1 METLPGIH
9 TITVGQSPGPGLF
22 PPNTYLVVGSHAS
35 AIIDT
40 GWNQPEHIRA
50 RLDYLH
56 ALNPPPVTAII
67 ITHRHPDHMG
77 GAAALS
83 QATGAPIYASPAEK
97 PAIDQTMEKQ
107 GTPVR
112 VHQTPAHGQRLDL
125 GNRQIEFIHSPGHTL
140 GSLCVFLR
148 PDGVLFTGDTVLGM
162 GTTVVNPD
170 EGDMALYLQTLR
182 TLLEYGPTVICPG
195 HGPLVRNPRAK
206 IQELIQHRL
215 EREAQIV
222 NALQAGPKTL
232 EALREEVYP
241 ELEPRLH
248 TMARNQLRT
257 HLIKLEKEGR
267 VAFQDNLYRLLS

>member
-1 METLPGIH
+1 MEILPGVH
-9 TITVGQSPGPGLF
+9 VITVGQSPGPGLF
-22 PPNTYLVVGSHAS
+22 PPNSYVVVGTRAS
-35 AIIDT
+35 ALIDT

-50 RLDYLH
+50 RLDYLQG
-56 ALNPPPVTAII
+56 LNPPPVAAII

-83 QATGAPIYASPAEK
+83 QATGAPIYAAPAEK
-97 PAIDQTMEKQ
+97 PAIDQAIEKQ
-107 GTPVR
+107 GASVR
-112 VHQTPAHGQRLDL
+112 VHHTPAHGQRLDL
-125 GNRQIEFIHSPGHTL
+125 GGKEVEFIHSPGHTL
-140 GSLCVFLR
+140 GSLSVLLR
-148 PDGVLFTGDTVLGM
+148 PEGILFTGDTVLGM

-182 TLLEYGPTVICPG
+182 TLLEYAPAVICPG
-195 HGPLVRNPRAK
+195 HGPLVRNPQAK

-222 NALQAGPKTL
+222 DALRAGPKTL
-232 EALREEVYP
+232 DALREEVYP

-257 HLIKLEKEGR
+257 HLAKLEKEGR
-267 VAFQDNLYRLLS
+267 VALQDNHYRLLR